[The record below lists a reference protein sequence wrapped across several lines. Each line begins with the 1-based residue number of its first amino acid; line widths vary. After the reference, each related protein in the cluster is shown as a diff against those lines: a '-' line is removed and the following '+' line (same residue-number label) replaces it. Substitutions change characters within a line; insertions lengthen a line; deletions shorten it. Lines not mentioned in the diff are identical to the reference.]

1 MLILLNHAGNLEG
14 ISDLN
19 YDIDKDMVENNINN
33 LNNNINTKDS
43 VSLRKC
49 ISHTNNKNKEN
60 NKNIDLKNN
69 SLPTNEE
76 LNEVNYQKEINI
88 ELIKE
93 KADLEEFYKN
103 ILIKINENYKRREE
117 EMRLHILGM
126 NNHIKYLEQKK
137 KNLENFNYAL
147 NTSFMDLK
155 YDIDLNNKNM
165 SEEIESNKNKNN
177 LLTKSLNESKK
188 KAKIEKDMDQKE
200 YDKRQRQVAYTLR
213 NQIKTNRETSALAEK
228 QYNIINKIYQ
238 QKINSIKNKY
248 DMVEAKYKLLQ
259 EKIFQNSERGQNS
272 ENEFENIMRGFR
284 ERMKQHEQYIVGIK
298 QMVEGDYDHYEVL
311 KQITQNK
318 NQKFFDDVNETE
330 LLLLQ
335 FKEEILQAK
344 NNYEKMILPYIN
356 NIINDNGVDNKEDNG
371 GEKNGLDSDEIN
383 ELCNNLKS
391 DIYLDD
397 KIKQK
402 NNSNNNK
409 EPSKNVKNKKKNKK
423 KK

>member
-1 MLILLNHAGNLEG
+1 MLILLNHAGNLES
-14 ISDLN
+14 ISDMN
-19 YDIDKDMVENNINN
+19 YDLDKNDINNDINN
-33 LNNNINTKDS
+33 LETNSNSKDS
-43 VSLRKC
+43 VCLRKC
-49 ISHTNNKNKEN
+49 ITRTNNKNKEEQKN
-60 NKNIDLKNN
+60 NDLKNGT
-69 SLPTNEE
+69 LPSIEE
-76 LNEVNYQKEINI
+76 LSNINYQKEINNG
-88 ELIKE
+88 LIKE

-103 ILIKINENYKRREE
+103 IIIKLNEDYKRREE
-117 EMRLHILGM
+117 EMRLHIIGM

-165 SEEIESNKNKNN
+165 SEEIASNKNKNN

-200 YDKRQRQVAYTLR
+200 YDKRSRQVAYTLR

-356 NIINDNGVDNKEDNG
+356 NIINDNG
-371 GEKNGLDSDEIN
+371 N
-383 ELCNNLKS
+383 EVEEN
-391 DIYLDD
+391 
-397 KIKQK
+397 
-402 NNSNNNK
+402 
-409 EPSKNVKNKKKNKK
+409 
-423 KK
+423 

>member
-19 YDIDKDMVENNINN
+19 YDIDKNMVENNINN

-60 NKNIDLKNN
+60 NKNNDLKNN

-88 ELIKE
+88 GLIKE

-147 NTSFMDLK
+147 NSSFMDLK
-155 YDIDLNNKNM
+155 YDIDLNNKNT
-165 SEEIESNKNKNN
+165 SEELESSKNKNK
-177 LLTKSLNESKK
+177 LLIKSLNESKK
-188 KAKIEKDMDQKE
+188 KAKIEKDLDQKE
-200 YDKRQRQVAYTLR
+200 YDKRSRQVAYTLR

-259 EKIFQNSERGQNS
+259 EKIFQNSERGLNS
-272 ENEFENIMRGFR
+272 ENEFENIMKGFR
-284 ERMKQHEQYIVGIK
+284 ERMKQHEQYVVGIK

-356 NIINDNGVDNKEDNG
+356 NIINDNG
-371 GEKNGLDSDEIN
+371 N
-383 ELCNNLKS
+383 EVEEN
-391 DIYLDD
+391 
-397 KIKQK
+397 
-402 NNSNNNK
+402 
-409 EPSKNVKNKKKNKK
+409 
-423 KK
+423 

>member
-19 YDIDKDMVENNINN
+19 YDIDKNMVENNINN

-49 ISHTNNKNKEN
+49 ISHTNNKNNEN

-93 KADLEEFYKN
+93 KADLEEFYRN
-103 ILIKINENYKRREE
+103 ILIKINENYRRREE

-165 SEEIESNKNKNN
+165 SEEIASNKNKNN
-177 LLTKSLNESKK
+177 LLIKSLNESKK

-200 YDKRQRQVAYTLR
+200 YDKRSRQVAYTLR

-356 NIINDNGVDNKEDNG
+356 NIVNDNRN
-371 GEKNGLDSDEIN
+371 EI
-383 ELCNNLKS
+383 E
-391 DIYLDD
+391 
-397 KIKQK
+397 
-402 NNSNNNK
+402 
-409 EPSKNVKNKKKNKK
+409 ET
-423 KK
+423 

>member
-60 NKNIDLKNN
+60 NKNNDLKNN
-69 SLPTNEE
+69 SLLTNEE
-76 LNEVNYQKEINI
+76 LNEVNYQKELNI
-88 ELIKE
+88 GLIKE

-103 ILIKINENYKRREE
+103 ILIKINENYRRREE

-137 KNLENFNYAL
+137 KNLENFNYTL

-165 SEEIESNKNKNN
+165 SEEIASNKNKNN
-177 LLTKSLNESKK
+177 LLIKSLNESKK
-188 KAKIEKDMDQKE
+188 KAKIEKDIDQKE
-200 YDKRQRQVAYTLR
+200 YDKRSRQVAYTLR

-356 NIINDNGVDNKEDNG
+356 NIINDNG
-371 GEKNGLDSDEIN
+371 N
-383 ELCNNLKS
+383 EVEEN
-391 DIYLDD
+391 
-397 KIKQK
+397 
-402 NNSNNNK
+402 
-409 EPSKNVKNKKKNKK
+409 
-423 KK
+423 

>member
-19 YDIDKDMVENNINN
+19 YDLDKNMAENNINN
-33 LNNNINTKDS
+33 LDNNINTKDS

-60 NKNIDLKNN
+60 NKNNDLKNN
-69 SLPTNEE
+69 SLPANEE

-88 ELIKE
+88 GLIKE

-147 NTSFMDLK
+147 NSSFMDLK
-155 YDIDLNNKNM
+155 YDIDLNNKNT
-165 SEEIESNKNKNN
+165 SEELESSKNKNK
-177 LLTKSLNESKK
+177 LLIKGLNESKK
-188 KAKIEKDMDQKE
+188 KAKIEKDLDQKE
-200 YDKRQRQVAYTLR
+200 YDKRSRQVAYTLR

-259 EKIFQNSERGQNS
+259 EKIFQNSERGLNS
-272 ENEFENIMRGFR
+272 ENEFENIMKGFR

-356 NIINDNGVDNKEDNG
+356 NIINDNG
-371 GEKNGLDSDEIN
+371 N
-383 ELCNNLKS
+383 EVEEN
-391 DIYLDD
+391 
-397 KIKQK
+397 
-402 NNSNNNK
+402 
-409 EPSKNVKNKKKNKK
+409 
-423 KK
+423 

>member
-19 YDIDKDMVENNINN
+19 YDIDKNMVENNINN
-33 LNNNINTKDS
+33 LDNNINTKDS

-49 ISHTNNKNKEN
+49 ISHTNNKNKEK
-60 NKNIDLKNN
+60 KNDSKNN
-69 SLPTNEE
+69 SLPANEE

-88 ELIKE
+88 GLIKE

-147 NTSFMDLK
+147 NSSFMDLK
-155 YDIDLNNKNM
+155 YDIDLNNKNT
-165 SEEIESNKNKNN
+165 SEELESSKNKNK
-177 LLTKSLNESKK
+177 LLIKSLNESKK
-188 KAKIEKDMDQKE
+188 KAKIEKDLDQKE
-200 YDKRQRQVAYTLR
+200 YDKRSRQVAYTLR

-259 EKIFQNSERGQNS
+259 EKIFQNSERGLNS
-272 ENEFENIMRGFR
+272 ENEFENIMKGFR
-284 ERMKQHEQYIVGIK
+284 ERMKQHEQYVVGIK

-356 NIINDNGVDNKEDNG
+356 NIINDNG
-371 GEKNGLDSDEIN
+371 N
-383 ELCNNLKS
+383 EVEEN
-391 DIYLDD
+391 
-397 KIKQK
+397 
-402 NNSNNNK
+402 
-409 EPSKNVKNKKKNKK
+409 
-423 KK
+423 

>member
-60 NKNIDLKNN
+60 NKNNDLKNN
-69 SLPTNEE
+69 SLLTNEE
-76 LNEVNYQKEINI
+76 LNEVNYQKELNI
-88 ELIKE
+88 GLIKE

-137 KNLENFNYAL
+137 KNLENFNYTL

-165 SEEIESNKNKNN
+165 SEEIASNKNKNN
-177 LLTKSLNESKK
+177 LLIKSLNESKK

-200 YDKRQRQVAYTLR
+200 YDKRSRQVAYTLR

-335 FKEEILQAK
+335 FKEEILHAK

-356 NIINDNGVDNKEDNG
+356 NIINDNG
-371 GEKNGLDSDEIN
+371 N
-383 ELCNNLKS
+383 EVEEN
-391 DIYLDD
+391 
-397 KIKQK
+397 
-402 NNSNNNK
+402 
-409 EPSKNVKNKKKNKK
+409 
-423 KK
+423 